1 MPALKTGYIEC
12 HEYKWMN
19 IDFELV
25 GSHSSY
31 IMQKILSSNSCAF
44 TNENISLLKVGILFS

>member
-1 MPALKTGYIEC
+1 MD
-12 HEYKWMN
+12 

-25 GSHSSY
+25 GSPSSY
-31 IMQKILSSNSCAF
+31 IMQTVLSSNSYAF